1 MMIFALI
8 AVLVYLCQLQI
19 RIDAQSLAKAF
30 PSEHCSAP
38 CHSDAWGAIAAH
50 GAMPNRAGGDSLP
63 IKHPQW

>member
-38 CHSDAWGAIAAH
+38 CHS
-50 GAMPNRAGGDSLP
+50 
-63 IKHPQW
+63 